1 VEELTKYLISR
12 LVQMIPVLLGVT
24 VLTFSMVHLT
34 PGDPVTIM
42 MGERGATAED
52 IQRIRDQMGL
62 NDPIVVQFTRFVW
75 NAIRGD
81 LGESLRS
88 RRPVVNEIVER
99 IPKTVE
105 LTVAAELLAV
115 GLGVM
120 LGIAAAMARTPLLET
135 GVMVFA
141 LVGLSMPTFWSG
153 LLFILFFSLRL
164 GWLPITST
172 GTLQGLILPAA
183 TLALPAAA
191 VLARMTR
198 SSLLEV
204 LRQDYVRT
212 ARSKGLSDQVVILR
226 HALKNA
232 FIPVMTIIGLQFG
245 GLLTGTFIVETVF
258 ARPGLGRFTVNA
270 ILARD
275 FPQVQAIVLVIAVI
289 YVGVNLLTDVAYALL
304 DPRIRYE

>member
-1 VEELTKYLISR
+1 MYKYLATR
-12 LVQMIPVLLGVT
+12 MVQMIPVLLGVT
-24 VLTFSMVHLT
+24 ILTFSMIHLT

-42 MGERGATAED
+42 MGERGASAED
-52 IQRIRDQMGL
+52 IERLREELGL
-62 NDPIVVQFTRFVW
+62 NDPLPVQFSNFLW
-75 NAIRGD
+75 DALRGD
-81 LGESLRS
+81 LGNSLRS
-88 RRPVVNEIVER
+88 RRPVIEEIVER

-105 LTVAAELLAV
+105 LTLAAEFLAV
-115 GLGVM
+115 TLGVS
-120 LGIAAAMARTPLLET
+120 LGIAAAMARSPMVEM
-135 GVMVFA
+135 GVMAFA
-141 LVGLSMPTFWSG
+141 LLGLSMPTFWSG

-164 GWLPITST
+164 GWFPITST
-172 GTLQGLILPAA
+172 TTLQGLVLPAL

-212 ARSKGLSDQVVILR
+212 AHAKGLRERAVILR

-245 GLLTGTFIVETVF
+245 GLLTGTFIVESVF

-275 FPQVQAIVLVIAVI
+275 FPQVQAIVLFLAVI
-289 YVGVNLLTDVAYALL
+289 YVGVNLLTDLGYALI

>member
-1 VEELTKYLISR
+1 MYKYLATR
-12 LVQMIPVLLGVT
+12 MVQMIPVLLGVT
-24 VLTFSMVHLT
+24 ILTFSMIHLT

-42 MGERGATAED
+42 MGERGASAED
-52 IQRIRDQMGL
+52 IERLREELGL
-62 NDPIVVQFTRFVW
+62 NDPLPVQFANFLW
-75 NAIRGD
+75 DALRGD
-81 LGESLRS
+81 LGNSLRS
-88 RRPVVNEIVER
+88 RRPVIEEIVER

-105 LTVAAELLAV
+105 LTLAAEFLAV
-115 GLGVM
+115 TLGVS
-120 LGIAAAMARTPLLET
+120 LGIAAAMARSPMVEM
-135 GVMVFA
+135 GVMAFA
-141 LVGLSMPTFWSG
+141 LLGLSMPTFWSG

-164 GWLPITST
+164 GWFPITST
-172 GTLQGLILPAA
+172 TTLQGLVLPAL

-212 ARSKGLSDQVVILR
+212 AHAKGLRERAVILR

-245 GLLTGTFIVETVF
+245 GLLTGTFIVESVF

-275 FPQVQAIVLVIAVI
+275 FPQVQAIVLFLAVI
-289 YVGVNLLTDVAYALL
+289 YVGVNLLTDLGYALI